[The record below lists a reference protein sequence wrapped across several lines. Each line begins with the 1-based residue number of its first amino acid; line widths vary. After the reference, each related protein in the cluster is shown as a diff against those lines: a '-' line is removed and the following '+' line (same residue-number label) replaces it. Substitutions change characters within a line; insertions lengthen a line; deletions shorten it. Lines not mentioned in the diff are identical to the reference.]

1 MAQMTYY
8 VALPFIRAE
17 GGELVA
23 GEAQECHSAAQAERR
38 ARNLAE
44 KHVGAVAFARTGD
57 PNMGDFQP
65 AQILASFGTVPS
77 ADKLEG
83 YE

>member
-8 VALPFIRAE
+8 VALPFMLAE
-17 GGELVA
+17 DDDLVA
-23 GEAQECHSAAQAERR
+23 GEAQECHSATQAERR
-38 ARNLAE
+38 ARSLAE

-57 PNMGDFQP
+57 PMMGDFQP
-65 AQILASFGTVPS
+65 AEILASFGRVPPV
-77 ADKLEG
+77 DKLMG